1 MTYRRVFIGTFQGD
15 RAWPSEVKFFEET
28 IVPAMKARGAI
39 STEMIHDNGN
49 MFVATATYEDQET
62 ADANPEGIQA
72 LRKNIIEAFNLDRM
86 DAYGGTILRGF

>member
-15 RAWPSEVKFFEET
+15 RDWSSEVKFFEET

-39 STEMIHDNGN
+39 STEMIHDNGD

-62 ADANPEGIQA
+62 ADANPGGIQA
-72 LRKNIIEAFNLDRM
+72 LRKSIIEEFNLDRM
-86 DAYGGTILRGF
+86 DAYGGTILKGF